1 MSSTARTPAVPRRT
15 RSAPVSGAVRW
26 DRLVRWALIAAVALM
41 AALYAASLL
50 GIVSASSDQ
59 SDASAELRKLES
71 QNAAL
76 QAQRKGLRG
85 ASGVAI
91 QARRLGMVLPGEVPV
106 VVTGLPGD
114 SR

>member
-1 MSSTARTPAVPRRT
+1 
-15 RSAPVSGAVRW
+15 VRW
-26 DRLVRWALIAAVALM
+26 DRLVRWVLAAAVAVM

-50 GIVSASSDQ
+50 GLVSAASER
-59 SDASAELRKLES
+59 SDAAGELGRLKS

-76 QAQRKGLRG
+76 EAQRKALQGS
-85 ASGVAI
+85 SGVAI

-114 SR
+114 GR